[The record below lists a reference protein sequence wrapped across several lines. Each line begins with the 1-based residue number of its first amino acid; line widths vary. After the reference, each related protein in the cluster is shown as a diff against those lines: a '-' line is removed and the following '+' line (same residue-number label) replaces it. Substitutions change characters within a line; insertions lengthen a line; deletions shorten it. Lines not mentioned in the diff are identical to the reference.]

1 MAGNISQGK
10 LQEAESLKQ
19 EAERIRNIL
28 ISGKNGLQLSSQDDD
43 AAYDE
48 LVCGYYR

>member
-1 MAGNISQGK
+1 MSGKMSREK
-10 LQEAESLKQ
+10 LQEAEGLKQ
-19 EAERIRNIL
+19 EAENIRSI
-28 ISGKNGLQLSSQDDD
+28 IIKGKDGLQLSSQDDD